1 MCRCSE
7 LRTTSEEEL
16 ARLYHIP
23 HQADRFAD
31 QLQHRAESEG
41 SFDERGTTSAVGHK
55 LSIELAEFDLAAI
68 GVVLRSLETVLEGFE
83 KW

>member
-1 MCRCSE
+1 MKDAHRREFTPTGKQKMLERLSA
-7 LRTTSEEEL
+7 LRS
-16 ARLYHIP
+16 I
-23 HQADRFAD
+23 
-31 QLQHRAESEG
+31 
-41 SFDERGTTSAVGHK
+41 GHK

>member
-1 MCRCSE
+1 MKDAHRREFTPTGKQKMLVLAILE
-7 LRTTSEEEL
+7 LRTVFQK
-16 ARLYHIP
+16 RL
-23 HQADRFAD
+23 
-31 QLQHRAESEG
+31 
-41 SFDERGTTSAVGHK
+41 SALRSIGHE

>member
-1 MCRCSE
+1 VNFFNAICRLLRYEGRSSAGIYTHRQAENACAAILE
-7 LRTTSEEEL
+7 LRTVFQK
-16 ARLYHIP
+16 RL
-23 HQADRFAD
+23 
-31 QLQHRAESEG
+31 
-41 SFDERGTTSAVGHK
+41 SALRSIGHE